1 MTRAS
6 CSIEAQFLCRPS
18 RGLPL
23 SARSVSHGFRRGLR
37 YVAPAGALL
46 FLGVAPNS
54 LARFRGLMCEGQ
66 GNVDLEA
73 DPAFRWP
80 RRSAL
85 D

>member
-1 MTRAS
+1 MSPVPGGFAS
-6 CSIEAQFLCRPS
+6 
-18 RGLPL
+18 
-23 SARSVSHGFRRGLR
+23 SARSVSHGSRRGLR

-46 FLGVAPNS
+46 FLGVAPSS